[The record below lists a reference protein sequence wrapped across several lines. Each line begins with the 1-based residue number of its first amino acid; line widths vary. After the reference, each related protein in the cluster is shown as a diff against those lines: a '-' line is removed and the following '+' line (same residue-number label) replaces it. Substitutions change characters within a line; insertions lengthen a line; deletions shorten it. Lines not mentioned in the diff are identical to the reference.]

1 MISSF
6 FSAFDQFRT
15 MTPIDVVDILVVA
28 YIIYRVMKL
37 LKDTSAARLAKGILI
52 LVLIMLFAS
61 FLHLTM
67 ISWLLRNALS
77 VGVFAVVVIFQPELR
92 RLLEQIG
99 KGNLSRM
106 LIPDTDPDVVE
117 SMIVATVSACADM
130 SRTKTGALIVF
141 ERKERLGEIIAT
153 GTRVDAAP
161 SAELIKNIFFKN
173 SPLHDGA
180 MIVRAGRVCAAG
192 CVLPLSGNQG
202 LSRDLGTR
210 HRAAVGM
217 SETAACSSSSP
228 RRPARSLSP
237 SAACSSAICRPRFC
251 RRCSR
256 ASCSAMNSGAKT
268 IKAVLPPSATSGRE
282 APASEEEFSEKAG
295 FSAEA
300 PVAGTVYR
308 SVGSCYGY

>member
-1 MISSF
+1 
-6 FSAFDQFRT
+6 

-61 FLHLTM
+61 FLRLTM

-106 LIPDTDPDVVE
+106 LIPDTDPNVVE

-141 ERKERLGEIIAT
+141 ERKERLGEIIST

-217 SETAACSSSSP
+217 SETADSVLVVVSEETGAISVAIGGMLK
-228 RRPARSLSP
+228 RHLSP
-237 SAACSSAICRPRFC
+237 EILQKMLESELLGDEHRNRNEKSRIAAIRDKWKG
-251 RRCSR
+251 
-256 ASCSAMNSGAKT
+256 GAGK
-268 IKAVLPPSATSGRE
+268 
-282 APASEEEFSEKAG
+282 
-295 FSAEA
+295 
-300 PVAGTVYR
+300 
-308 SVGSCYGY
+308 

>member
-28 YIIYRVMKL
+28 YIIYRVIKL

-217 SETAACSSSSP
+217 SETADSVLVVVSEET
-228 RRPARSLSP
+228 
-237 SAACSSAICRPRFC
+237 SAICRPRFC

-268 IKAVLPPSATSGRE
+268 KKAVLPPSATSGRE
-282 APASEEEFSEKAG
+282 APASEEEFYQEAG

-300 PVAGTVYR
+300 PVAGAVYR
-308 SVGSCYGY
+308 SVGSCYGC

>member
-1 MISSF
+1 MSTFHTLFSQDIGRLNWRTVLDSF
-6 FSAFDQFRT
+6 FSAFNQFRT
-15 MTPIDVVDILVVA
+15 ISFIDILDILIVA

-37 LKDTSAARLAKGILI
+37 LKDTSAERLIKGIII
-52 LVLIMLFAS
+52 LVGIMLLAS
-61 FLHLTM
+61 MLHLTM
-67 ISWLLRNALS
+67 ISWLLQQALN
-77 VGVFAVVVIFQPELR
+77 VGLFAIVVVFQPELR

-99 KGNLSRM
+99 KGNFSR
-106 LIPDTDPDVVE
+106 LIVPADAPDEVE
-117 SMIVATVSACADM
+117 SMITATVSACADM

-217 SETAACSSSSP
+217 SETADSVLVVVSEETGAISVAIGGMLK
-228 RRPARSLSP
+228 RHLSP
-237 SAACSSAICRPRFC
+237 DMLRKLLE
-251 RRCSR
+251 
-256 ASCSAMNSGAKT
+256 NE
-268 IKAVLPPSATSGRE
+268 LLD
-282 APASEEEFSEKAG
+282 SEKQEKSRLAAIRDMWKGGAG
-295 FSAEA
+295 K
-300 PVAGTVYR
+300 
-308 SVGSCYGY
+308 

>member
-61 FLHLTM
+61 FLRLTM

-106 LIPDTDPDVVE
+106 LIPDTDPNG
-117 SMIVATVSACADM
+117 
-130 SRTKTGALIVF
+130 K
-141 ERKERLGEIIAT
+141 
-153 GTRVDAAP
+153 
-161 SAELIKNIFFKN
+161 
-173 SPLHDGA
+173 
-180 MIVRAGRVCAAG
+180 
-192 CVLPLSGNQG
+192 LSN
-202 LSRDLGTR
+202 
-210 HRAAVGM
+210 
-217 SETAACSSSSP
+217 
-228 RRPARSLSP
+228 
-237 SAACSSAICRPRFC
+237 
-251 RRCSR
+251 
-256 ASCSAMNSGAKT
+256 
-268 IKAVLPPSATSGRE
+268 
-282 APASEEEFSEKAG
+282 
-295 FSAEA
+295 
-300 PVAGTVYR
+300 
-308 SVGSCYGY
+308 

>member
-1 MISSF
+1 
-6 FSAFDQFRT
+6 

-52 LVLIMLFAS
+52 LVFIMLFAS

-217 SETAACSSSSP
+217 SETADSVLVVVSEETGAISVAIGGMLK
-228 RRPARSLSP
+228 RHLSP
-237 SAACSSAICRPRFC
+237 EILQKMLESELLGDELRSKNDKSRIAAIRDKWKG
-251 RRCSR
+251 
-256 ASCSAMNSGAKT
+256 GAGK
-268 IKAVLPPSATSGRE
+268 
-282 APASEEEFSEKAG
+282 
-295 FSAEA
+295 
-300 PVAGTVYR
+300 
-308 SVGSCYGY
+308 

>member
-1 MISSF
+1 
-6 FSAFDQFRT
+6 

-61 FLHLTM
+61 FLRLTM

-141 ERKERLGEIIAT
+141 ERKERLGEIIST

-217 SETAACSSSSP
+217 SETADSVLVVVSEETGAISVAIGGMLK
-228 RRPARSLSP
+228 RHLSP
-237 SAACSSAICRPRFC
+237 EILQKMLESELLGDELRNRNEKSRIAAIRDKWKG
-251 RRCSR
+251 
-256 ASCSAMNSGAKT
+256 GAGK
-268 IKAVLPPSATSGRE
+268 
-282 APASEEEFSEKAG
+282 
-295 FSAEA
+295 
-300 PVAGTVYR
+300 
-308 SVGSCYGY
+308 